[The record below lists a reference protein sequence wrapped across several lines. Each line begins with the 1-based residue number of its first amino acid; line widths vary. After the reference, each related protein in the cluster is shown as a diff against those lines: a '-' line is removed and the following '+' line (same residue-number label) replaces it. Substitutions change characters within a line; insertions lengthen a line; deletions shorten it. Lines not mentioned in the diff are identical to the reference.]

1 MTYNYNFE
9 SSLSRERINEIL
21 RLCEREPHN
30 VFQLADHL
38 NLSLDCGRAFLR
50 HLLVRR
56 KVYICDYKVNNKSLV
71 RYYLTGDKPSVDVK
85 DYVKSTEAER
95 KARKA
100 RADKIRNDRKRQ
112 ERLGTHNIDKPRQIK
127 VASIKVVPEKIKPD
141 IHSAWMFNPIC

>member
-21 RLCEREPHN
+21 KMCDGTPCN

-38 NLSLDCGRAFLR
+38 NMSLDCARAFIR

-56 KVYICDYKVNNKSLV
+56 MVYICDYKINNRSLV
-71 RYYLTGDKPSVDVK
+71 RYYLTGDKESVQVD
-85 DYVKSTEAER
+85 DYVKTTEAER

-100 RADKIRNDRKRQ
+100 RADRLRNQRKKA
-112 ERLGTHNIDKPRQIK
+112 ERIGTTPTKSHK
-127 VASIKVVPEKIKPD
+127 VKTVKVVPDEIKPD

>member
-9 SSLSRERINEIL
+9 SSLSRQRIDEIL
-21 RLCEREPHN
+21 KVCDGNPSN

-38 NLSLDCGRAFLR
+38 NMSLDCARAFIR

-56 KVYICDYKVNNKSLV
+56 MVYICDYKVNNKSLV
-71 RYYLTGDKPSVDVK
+71 RYYLTGDKESVDVA

-100 RADKIRNDRKRQ
+100 RTDKLRYARNKKAKFGNDVV
-112 ERLGTHNIDKPRQIK
+112 IK
-127 VASIKVVPEKIKPD
+127 SRNVKTVKVVPDQIKPD
-141 IHSAWMFNPIC
+141 IHSAWMFNPK

>member
-9 SSLSRERINEIL
+9 SSLSRQRITEII
-21 RLCEREPHN
+21 RLCDGNPTN

-38 NLSLDCGRAFLR
+38 NLSLDCARAFLR

-56 KVYICDYKVNNKSLV
+56 KLYICSYQINNKSLV
-71 RYYLTGDKPSVDVK
+71 RYYLTGDKESVDI
-85 DYVKSTEAER
+85 DEYVKSTEAER

-100 RADKIRNDRKRQ
+100 RADKLRNLRNKEQR
-112 ERLGTHNIDKPRQIK
+112 ELTLKVTKSDKAGK
-127 VASIKVVPEKIKPD
+127 DVNKIKPD